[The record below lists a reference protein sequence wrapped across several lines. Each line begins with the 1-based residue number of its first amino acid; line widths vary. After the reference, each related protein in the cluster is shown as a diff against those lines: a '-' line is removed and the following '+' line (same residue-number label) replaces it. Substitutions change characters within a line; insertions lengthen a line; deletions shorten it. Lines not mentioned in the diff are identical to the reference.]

1 MATALLVIAI
11 TAGEPAGI
19 GPDLLA
25 LLAARPAL
33 PLARAGWRLPT
44 AICWPAAPR
53 NWAWM
58 PNGRIFSQ
66 TPRPGARS
74 GDAACAARRA
84 SRGRRAQRRQR
95 PLCAQHAR
103 RRD

>member
-1 MATALLVIAI
+1 MATALPVIAI

-25 LLAARPAL
+25 LLAARLAL
-33 PLARAGWRLPT
+33 PAGARWWRLPT

-66 TPRPGARS
+66 TRPP
-74 GDAACAARRA
+74 RRA
-84 SRGRRAQRRQR
+84 A
-95 PLCAQHAR
+95 
-103 RRD
+103 